1 MPTSVIGRTL
11 ATASTVIVL
20 AALLLG
26 SSLAAPARAATG
38 PTITGGG
45 SASDMTRF
53 GLAISGGTGHFEC
66 LMPGVMT
73 VEATV
78 SGVDSSSST
87 EARFHGLA
95 TVTLAAGPPFGP
107 PGPLATDAP

>member
-1 MPTSVIGRTL
+1 MPTNVIGRTI

-26 SSLAAPARAATG
+26 SALAVPARAATG

-53 GLAISGGTGHFEC
+53 GLAINGGTGHFEC
-66 LMPGVMT
+66 LMPAVMT
-73 VEATV
+73 VQATV
-78 SGVDSSSST
+78 SGVDTIDPTAAS
-87 EARFHGLA
+87 FHGVA
-95 TVTLAAGPPFGP
+95 TVTLAAGTPFGP
-107 PGPLATDAP
+107 PGPLARD